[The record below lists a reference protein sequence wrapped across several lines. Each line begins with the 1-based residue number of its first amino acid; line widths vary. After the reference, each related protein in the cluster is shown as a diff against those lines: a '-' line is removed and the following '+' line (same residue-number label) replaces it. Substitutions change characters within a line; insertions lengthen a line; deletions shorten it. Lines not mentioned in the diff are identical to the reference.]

1 MVDRRRL
8 GSAGSGPAVSVL
20 DQLAERMGIEPEF
33 KDATG
38 KIRRTDPKVS
48 RSLLNSMGLQVENAR
63 KAQSMLR
70 ELERAEAGCS
80 LPRVMVVAQSATRLA
95 VPLTLPRGIEVVRWS
110 VREEDGASRGGEVSF
125 SQLAPL
131 RARKTGSAVERR
143 HLVIQA
149 PPKIGYHWLRIEAH
163 GLEPAEMR
171 LIVVPQRCYVPE
183 GLAEDTPVWGISLQL
198 YLLRSQHNW
207 GIGDFGDLKRFAEFA
222 AELGAS
228 VIGLNP
234 LHAMFLDAPEKAS
247 PYSPASR
254 LFLNV
259 LFIEIPAVP
268 EWSSGARARAM
279 AEAPDFQRDLA
290 HCRAAPLVDYEA
302 VARLKLPLLR
312 ALFDVFR
319 SDADGGRRQAFED
332 FRRQQGDALERFCRF
347 QALREHFAA
356 QESRQADWRNW
367 PKDYQDPG
375 SASVA
380 RFAHEHRDRIDFLA
394 WTQWTADQQL
404 AEAAEAARAKGMTIG
419 IYRDLAVGADSA
431 GAETWARPSL
441 VVSSAHVGAP
451 PDILNP
457 AGQDWGLPPFNPHAL
472 RTEAYSGFIDLVRAN
487 MRHAGGL
494 RIDHVMGLQHLY
506 WIPEGFAP
514 AEGAYVSY
522 SMDDLVG
529 ILALESRRHRCLVVG
544 EDLGTV
550 PEGFRERMEVA
561 GILSYRVLFFEFDA
575 KGSFVQPQDYP
586 PLALATPGSHDLATL
601 RGWWEAH
608 DIALKSR
615 HGLYPSA
622 DEEHRQHEQR
632 AKERV
637 ALLRALEA
645 AGLGLPDLDATGPF
659 RSNLG
664 DAVHAFLART
674 RAGLAMVQL
683 DDLTDER
690 DQVNLPGT
698 TDQHPNWRRK
708 QSLSLEELST
718 NPRVRALAHILNSA
732 RPPRS
737 SRKSP
742 DVR

>member
-1 MVDRRRL
+1 V
-8 GSAGSGPAVSVL
+8 SAL
-20 DQLAERMGIEPEF
+20 DQLAAQMGIEPEF

-38 KIRRTDPKVS
+38 QVRHTDPKVS
-48 RSLLNSMGLQVENAR
+48 RALLNAMGLAVESAR
-63 KAQSMLR
+63 KAQATLR
-70 ELERAEAGCS
+70 ELERTEADRP
-80 LPRVMVVAQSATRLA
+80 LPPVMVVPESIAPFAI
-95 VPLTLPRGIEVVRWS
+95 PLTLPRGTDAVRWS
-110 VREEDGASRGGEVSF
+110 VKDEDGSSREGEKVSF
-125 SQLAPL
+125 SRLAPQ
-131 RARKTGSAVERR
+131 RSQKASPAVECRR
-143 HLVIQA
+143 LVIPA
-149 PPKIGYHWLRIEAH
+149 PAKIGYHLLRIEAH
-163 GLEPAEMR
+163 GLDPAEMP
-171 LIVVPQRCYVPE
+171 LIVVPLRCYVPE
-183 GLAEDTPVWGISLQL
+183 GLADQAPIWGISLQL
-198 YLLRSQHNW
+198 YLLRSKHNW
-207 GIGDFGDLKRFAEFA
+207 GIGDFGDLKRFAELA
-222 AELGAS
+222 ANLGAS

-234 LHAMFLDAPEKAS
+234 LHAMFLDAPESAS

-259 LFIEIPAVP
+259 LFIDIAAVS
-268 EWSSGARARAM
+268 EFNSAERVRAM
-279 AEAPDFQRDLA
+279 AQAPDFQRDLA
-290 HCRAAPLVDYEA
+290 HCRDAPLVDYQA
-302 VARLKLPLLR
+302 VARLKLPILQ

-319 SDADGGRRQAFED
+319 SDADSGRSRAFDD
-332 FRRQQGDALERFCRF
+332 FRRQQGEALERFCRF

-356 QESRQADWRNW
+356 QASRQADWRNW
-367 PKDYQDPG
+367 PKEYQDPG

-380 RFAHEHRDRIDFLA
+380 RFAQRHRDRIDFLA
-394 WTQWTADQQL
+394 WMQWIADQQL
-404 AEAAEAARAKGMTIG
+404 AEAAAAARANGMTIG

-431 GAETWARPSL
+431 GAETWARPNL

-472 RTEAYSGFIDLVRAN
+472 RNEAYSGFIDLVRAN

-506 WIPEGFAP
+506 WIPEGRAP
-514 AEGAYVSY
+514 SEGAYVSY
-522 SMDDLVG
+522 SMDDLIG
-529 ILALESRRHRCLVVG
+529 ILALESRRHGCLVVG

-550 PEGFRERMEVA
+550 PEGFRERMEAA

-575 KGSFVQPQDYP
+575 DGAFVQPQEYP

-608 DIALKSR
+608 DIELKSR

-622 DEEHRQHEQR
+622 DEERGQHDQR
-632 AKERV
+632 AKERM
-637 ALLRALEA
+637 ALLHALEA

-659 RSNLG
+659 RPDLA

-690 DQVNLPGT
+690 NQVNLPGT

-708 QSLSLEELST
+708 QSLGLEELSA
-718 NPRVRALAHILNSA
+718 NPRVQALAHILSSA

-737 SRKSP
+737 GRKSP
-742 DVR
+742 DAS

>member
-1 MVDRRRL
+1 
-8 GSAGSGPAVSVL
+8 VSVL

-38 KIRRTDPKVS
+38 KVRRTVPKVS
-48 RSLLNSMGLQVENAR
+48 RALLNAMGLDVEDAR
-63 KAQSMLR
+63 KAQAMLR
-70 ELERAEAGCS
+70 ELERTEAGRP
-80 LPRVMVVAQSATRLA
+80 LPPVMVVPESGAPLA
-95 VPLTLPRGIEVVRWS
+95 VPLTLPRGTEVVRWS
-110 VREEDGASRGGEVSF
+110 VREEDGTSREGEVSF
-125 SQLAPL
+125 SKLTPL
-131 RARKTGSAVERR
+131 RSRKAGPAIERLR
-143 HLVIQA
+143 LVIQA
-149 PPKIGYHWLRIEAH
+149 PAKIGYHWLRIEAH
-163 GLEPAEMR
+163 GLDPAEMR

-183 GLAEDTPVWGISLQL
+183 GLAEEMPVWGISLQL
-198 YLLRSQHNW
+198 YLLRSKHNW

-222 AELGAS
+222 ADLGAS

-234 LHAMFLDAPEKAS
+234 LHAMFLDAPENAS

-254 LFLNV
+254 LFLNA

-268 EWSSGARARAM
+268 EFSSGARVRAM
-279 AEAPDFQRDLA
+279 ADAPDFQRDLA
-290 HCRAAPLVDYEA
+290 HCRDAPLVDYEA

-319 SDADGGRRQAFED
+319 SDAGGGRSRAFQD

-356 QESRQADWRNW
+356 RASRQADWRNW
-367 PKDYQDPG
+367 PKEYQDPG

-380 RFAHEHRDRIDFLA
+380 RFAQQHRDRIDFLA
-394 WTQWTADQQL
+394 WMQWIADRQL

-431 GAETWARPSL
+431 GAETWARPNL

-472 RTEAYSGFIDLVRAN
+472 RIEAYSGFIDLVRAN

-506 WIPEGFAP
+506 WIPERCAP
-514 AEGAYVSY
+514 SEGAYVSY
-522 SMDDLVG
+522 PMDDLIG

-575 KGSFVQPQDYP
+575 DGAFVQPHGYP

-608 DIALKSR
+608 DIKLKSR

-622 DEEHRQHEQR
+622 DEEQRQHEQR

-637 ALLRALEA
+637 ALLHALEA

-659 RSNLG
+659 RSDLG

-698 TDQHPNWRRK
+698 TNQHPNWRRK
-708 QSLSLEELST
+708 QSLSLEELPT
-718 NPRVRALAHILNSA
+718 NPRVWALAHILNSA
-732 RPPRS
+732 RPPLS

-742 DVR
+742 NVR